1 MRRRVAQAVRLN
13 RRHVQRERLLSH
25 GLAIRRRQGIR
36 GQVLGIS
43 GFVRLFR
50 EVGLRVVGLLRLLRL
65 RDEVGFGIGIGW
77 RFVIVIVGINVRI
90 DIGDEVLAR
99 LDGFVKRAL
108 GHAVRKQRMIKG
120 FKEFILRGN
129 VIDLAVAVVIGGAF
143 TAIVNSIVSSI
154 INPLVALFY
163 EPSED
168 GQFGPEITGIYG
180 QSVVFPLGELI
191 SAVISFLAVAI
202 VVYFVFV
209 YPMNHL
215 KARAAARAG
224 LSKAEDEPKLPTEQE
239 ILVQI
244 RDLLEKQQSTPPRA

>member
-1 MRRRVAQAVRLN
+1 
-13 RRHVQRERLLSH
+13 
-25 GLAIRRRQGIR
+25 
-36 GQVLGIS
+36 
-43 GFVRLFR
+43 
-50 EVGLRVVGLLRLLRL
+50 
-65 RDEVGFGIGIGW
+65 
-77 RFVIVIVGINVRI
+77 
-90 DIGDEVLAR
+90 
-99 LDGFVKRAL
+99 
-108 GHAVRKQRMIKG
+108 MIKG

-154 INPLVALFY
+154 INPLVALFFKA
-163 EPSED
+163 D
-168 GQFGPEITGIYG
+168 AMGQFGPTLNNIYG
-180 QSVVFPLGELI
+180 QSVTFPLGDLI